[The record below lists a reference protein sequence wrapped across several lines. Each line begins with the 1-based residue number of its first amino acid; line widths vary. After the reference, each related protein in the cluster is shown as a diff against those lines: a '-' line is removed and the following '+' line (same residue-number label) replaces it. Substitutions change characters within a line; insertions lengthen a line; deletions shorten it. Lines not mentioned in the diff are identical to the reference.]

1 MKRIPVPYI
10 ILFLSAIIADQ
21 VSKMLVDSHFALYS
35 SRALIGDFL
44 RLTYIRN
51 EGVAFGFSFGN
62 KYIVFAVTIAV
73 ILFLIYL
80 IVSGELRPS
89 TITGRIA
96 AVLVL
101 SGALGNQIDRIRY
114 GEVIDFIEMGI
125 GKYRWPVYNFAD
137 IYLTVG
143 MFLLIYTY
151 VIKNRDDSP
160 SEPSA

>member
-1 MKRIPVPYI
+1 MKRIPLPYAI
-10 ILFLSAIIADQ
+10 MFLCAILADQ
-21 VSKMLVDSHFALYS
+21 VSKIMVDKYFSLYS
-35 SRALIGDFL
+35 SRPLIGDFL

-62 KYIVFAVTIAV
+62 RYIVFAVTIAV
-73 ILFLIYL
+73 IFFLIYL
-80 IVSGELRPS
+80 IVSGELRPVNL
-89 TITGRIA
+89 TGKIA

-137 IYLTVG
+137 IYLTIG
-143 MFLLIYTY
+143 MILLIYTY
-151 VIKNRDDSP
+151 LIKSRAESP
-160 SEPSA
+160 SESAT